1 MFKRLSSALLAAI
14 ALGSPVTANELEDYI
29 YSNPVL
35 AEVNRSGTTIRFK
48 DPSCNEGIF
57 GSYTPKTD
65 VMVLCLTNHPDFAEL
80 GDTIRHE
87 TVHIIQM
94 CNGGPVMSFE
104 SVAKY
109 AQPSDYKAMHGYGTH
124 SHHHEIEAN
133 MAARNMTDLE
143 VVSSFKNACYKDD

>member
-1 MFKRLSSALLAAI
+1 MFKRLSSALLTAI
-14 ALGSPVTANELEDYI
+14 ALGSPVTANELKDYI

-35 AEVNRSGTTIRFK
+35 AEVHRSGTSIVFK
-48 DPSCNEGIF
+48 DPSCEQGIY

-65 VMVLCLTNHPDFAEL
+65 TMVLCITNHPDLAEL

-87 TVHIIQM
+87 TVHIIQT
-94 CNGGPVMSFE
+94 CIGGPVMSFE

-109 AQPSDYKAMHGYGTH
+109 AQPNDYKVMHSYANH

-133 MAARNMTDLE
+133 LAARSMSDAQI
-143 VVSSFKNACYKDD
+143 VSSFKDACYDN

>member
-1 MFKRLSSALLAAI
+1 MIKRLSSALLTAI
-14 ALGSPVTANELEDYI
+14 TLGSPVAANELKDYL

-35 AEVNRSGTTIRFK
+35 AEVHRSGTTIVFK
-48 DPSCNEGIF
+48 DPSCEQGIY
-57 GSYTPKTD
+57 GSYTRSTD
-65 VMVLCLTNHPDFAEL
+65 TMVLCITNHPDLAEL

-109 AQPSDYKAMHGYGTH
+109 AQPHDYKVMHGYGTH

-133 MAARNMTDLE
+133 IAARSMTDLQ
-143 VVSSFKNACYKDD
+143 VVSSFKDACYENN